1 MAQNGVI
8 EAKGVLEL
16 VQRFL
21 VDLDVHEHIVGFV
34 HLLDLKGELAPA
46 PVFQPMDTAVAAGHH
61 ALVALDHRGH
71 LLALIGMDDK
81 YNFVVS
87 HRISLWVS
95 PPHAKA
101 VGQGVES
108 GRPAGC
114 GYRAPPAN
122 CVKPRSIEGIAPIG
136 NPAVLNAADA
146 TRWDVKVRLR
156 IPMFNIRGEKK

>member
-8 EAKGVLEL
+8 EAEGVLEL

-46 PVFQPMDTAVAAGHH
+46 PVFQSMDAAVAAGHH

-95 PPHAKA
+95 PRMRRRWGKGLNP
-101 VGQGVES
+101 G
-108 GRPAGC
+108 GR
-114 GYRAPPAN
+114 RAAAIER
-122 CVKPRSIEGIAPIG
+122 PRQI
-136 NPAVLNAADA
+136 
-146 TRWDVKVRLR
+146 T
-156 IPMFNIRGEKK
+156 

>member
-8 EAKGVLEL
+8 EAEGVLEL

-21 VDLDVHEHIVGFV
+21 VDLDVHQHVVGFV
-34 HLLDLKGELAPA
+34 NLLDRKGELTPA
-46 PVFQPMDTAVAAGHH
+46 PVFQSMDTAVAAGHH

-81 YNFVVS
+81 YNFVMS

-108 GRPAGC
+108 RGPQAC
-114 GYRAPPAN
+114 GYRAAPAN
-122 CVKPRSIEGIAPIG
+122 YVKPGSIKG
-136 NPAVLNAADA
+136 
-146 TRWDVKVRLR
+146 
-156 IPMFNIRGEKK
+156 